1 MADDGFLLI
10 PDNVLGA
17 HAGEE
22 IVRMVVLADMIEAKP
37 PIFALAQP
45 PPWARDGTIFV
56 GLEPDV
62 AFSRPWPALTG
73 RSGSRYADAMAR
85 RDLIAEK
92 LTKAFAPASLEVVDE
107 SHQHAGHAGHREGG
121 ETHFRVYI
129 VAEAFRGKSRLERH
143 RMINETLVGELEGGV
158 HALAIHA
165 SAPDEGGA

>member
-1 MADDGFLLI
+1 MIHSASSRNSAEQPARGGPEYWRFCLDHVREYNHTYNFFAGMSAEDIVSLSGF
-10 PDNVLGA
+10 
-17 HAGEE
+17 
-22 IVRMVVLADMIEAKP
+22 
-37 PIFALAQP
+37 
-45 PPWARDGTIFV
+45 
-56 GLEPDV
+56 
-62 AFSRPWPALTG
+62 RPWPALTG

-143 RMINETLVGELEGGV
+143 RMINETLGGELEGGV